1 MVQAYLGFHIRRLD
15 GKLLR
20 QAERQAG
27 FTLIEMLVVLAIIG
41 LLVGLVAPRVFNQLS
56 DARVRTARIQIE
68 TFKNALDLFYLDLGR
83 YPTNSEG
90 LSGLMVRPAGTPA
103 NWNGPYLKSEA
114 VPRDPW
120 NNPYVYKAPGQ
131 SGRPFEIV
139 SYGARG
145 REGGGDGTPEIR
157 SW

>member
-1 MVQAYLGFHIRRLD
+1 MVRAYLGFRIRRLD

-20 QAERQAG
+20 EAQRQAG
-27 FTLIEMLVVLAIIG
+27 FTLVEMLVVLAIIG
-41 LLVGLVAPRVFNQLS
+41 LLVGLVAPRVFNQLA

-90 LSGLMVRPAGTPA
+90 LSALMARPAGA
-103 NWNGPYLKSEA
+103 ASWNGPYLKSDT

-139 SYGARG
+139 SYGAHG
-145 REGGGDGTPEIR
+145 REGGGDGAPEIR